1 METQTVEVRF
11 YPYYT
16 KVLAFSG
23 VILIGIGLYFI
34 FLRPPLLPEDARYM
48 DTTLAEIQ
56 ATVPGLTRWLQ
67 KVFWVMGGYIFT
79 VGLLTIYI
87 AFSSFQTRTRVAFPI
102 IAIAGLSSIGWM
114 TVVNFIINSDFKW
127 LLLMSALVWAAALIL
142 YKLEGERKK

>member
-1 METQTVEVRF
+1 MKL
-11 YPYYT
+11 YPYYP
-16 KVLAFSG
+16 KVLALGG
-23 VILIGIGLYFI
+23 VILMGIGLYFI
-34 FLRPPLLPEDARYM
+34 FLRPPLLAEDARYM
-48 DTTLAEIQ
+48 DATLAEIQ
-56 ATVPGLTRWLQ
+56 AAAPGLTRWLQ

-142 YKLEGERKK
+142 YKLEGEKK

>member
-1 METQTVEVRF
+1 M
-11 YPYYT
+11 
-16 KVLAFSG
+16 S
-23 VILIGIGLYFI
+23 IGLYFI
-34 FLRPPLLPEDARYM
+34 FLRPPLLPEDARFM

-56 ATVPGLTRWLQ
+56 AIAPGLTRWLQ

-87 AFSSFQTRTRVAFPI
+87 AFSSFQERTRVTFPI

-114 TVVNFIINSDFKW
+114 SGVNFIINSDFKW

-142 YKLEGERKK
+142 YKLEGEKK